1 MHIPKGNTA
10 EIELVTF
17 EEALAAANTPSD
29 AYDIQKWLYAPNF

>member
-17 EEALAAANTPSD
+17 KEALAAANTPSKKRS
-29 AYDIQKWLYAPNF
+29 A